1 MSDKVDDVEQE
12 EPTEE
17 EVVNYAVWLGLDPKN
32 DADLM
37 WIANEGIRA
46 PLPDSWKPM

>member
-1 MSDKVDDVEQE
+1 MSDEVEQE

-17 EVVNYAVWLGLDPKN
+17 EIINYAKWLGLDP
-32 DADLM
+32 DADQDLL

-46 PLPDSWKPM
+46 PLPSAWKPM